1 MPTFVGSWLP
11 MIGQINLNDEA
22 GIHIKNICERVDVKT
37 IVEIGTWNGRGST
50 LCIYEAIK
58 NTEKKLISLETWKE
72 MYDIAFDFYKDKKEV
87 SIINGFISDKL
98 LDFNS
103 LDNSFFTD
111 YDRNLKLSWYN
122 EDLKNINNRK
132 NVLDQIPEEIDF
144 LILDGGEYSS
154 WEEYL
159 ILKDRS
165 KIIFLDD
172 TRPPTIKN
180 FMAREDLLKT
190 RKVIVDDLY
199 NRNGYCIFEI

>member
-1 MPTFVGSWLP
+1 MQ
-11 MIGQINLNDEA
+11 GQINLYDQA
-22 GIHIKNICERVDVKT
+22 GIDIRNICEREDVKT

-50 LCIYEAIK
+50 FCVYESIK
-58 NTEKKLISLETWKE
+58 NTEKRLISLETWKE
-72 MYDIAFDFYKDKKEV
+72 MYDLSFDFYQDKKEV
-87 SIINGFISDKL
+87 SIINGYISEKL
-98 LDFNS
+98 LDFDS
-103 LDNSFFTD
+103 LHDSFFTD
-111 YDRNLKLSWYN
+111 YDKNLKLSWYN
-122 EDLKNINNRK
+122 EDLKNINNCK

-190 RKVIVDDLY
+190 RKVIVDNLY
-199 NRNGYCIFEI
+199 IRNGYCIFEK

>member
-1 MPTFVGSWLP
+1 MT
-11 MIGQINLNDEA
+11 GQINLNDEA
-22 GIHIKNICERVDVKT
+22 GSYIFNICKREDVQT

-72 MYDIAFDFYKDKKEV
+72 MYEIAFDFYKDKDEV
-87 SIINGFISDKL
+87 SIINGFISNQL
-98 LDFNS
+98 LDFDS
-103 LDNSFFTD
+103 LDESFFTD
-111 YDRNLKLSWYN
+111 YDKNLKLSWYN
-122 EDLKNINNRK
+122 EDLKNINNCK
-132 NVLDQIPEEIDF
+132 NVLNQIPNEIDF

-154 WEEYL
+154 WDEYL

-180 FMAREDLLKT
+180 FMAREDLLKSH
-190 RKVIVDDLY
+190 KVIIDNL
-199 NRNGYCIFEI
+199 NIRNGYSIFEK

>member
-1 MPTFVGSWLP
+1 

-22 GIHIKNICERVDVKT
+22 GSYIFNICKREDVST

-72 MYDIAFDFYKDKKEV
+72 MYEVAFDFYKDKKEV
-87 SIINGFISDKL
+87 SIINGFISNQL

-103 LDNSFFTD
+103 LDESFFTD
-111 YDRNLKLSWYN
+111 YDKNLKLSWYN
-122 EDLKNINNRK
+122 EDLKNINNCE
-132 NVLDQIPEEIDF
+132 NVLNQIPNEIDF

-154 WEEYL
+154 WNEYL

-180 FMAREDLLKT
+180 FMAREDLFKT
-190 RKVIVDDLY
+190 HKVIIDDL
-199 NRNGYCIFEI
+199 NTRNGYCIFEK

>member
-1 MPTFVGSWLP
+1 MQ
-11 MIGQINLNDEA
+11 GQVNLDDEA
-22 GIHIKNICERVDVKT
+22 GIHIKKICERTDVKT

-50 LCIYEAIK
+50 LCVYEAIK

-72 MYDIAFDFYKDKKEV
+72 MYDVAFDFYQDKKEV
-87 SIINGFISDKL
+87 SIINGFISDNL
-98 LDFNS
+98 LDFNL
-103 LDNSFFTD
+103 LDDLFFTD
-111 YDRNLKLSWYN
+111 YDKNLKLSWYN
-122 EDLKNINNRK
+122 EDLKNINNCK
-132 NVLDQIPEEIDF
+132 NVLDQIPEKIDF

-154 WEEYL
+154 WDEYL

>member
-1 MPTFVGSWLP
+1 MQ
-11 MIGQINLNDEA
+11 GQINLDDEA
-22 GIHIKNICERVDVKT
+22 GLHIKNICEREDVNT

-50 LCIYEAIK
+50 FCVYESIK
-58 NTEKKLISLETWKE
+58 NTEKRLISLETWKE
-72 MYDIAFDFYKDKKEV
+72 MYDLAFDFYQDKKEV
-87 SIINGFISDKL
+87 SIINGYISDKL
-98 LDFNS
+98 LDFDS
-103 LDNSFFTD
+103 LDDSFFTD
-111 YDRNLKLSWYN
+111 YDKNLKLSWYN
-122 EDLKNINNRK
+122 EDLKNINNCK

-154 WEEYL
+154 QEEYS

-190 RKVIVDDLY
+190 RKVIVDNLY
-199 NRNGYCIFEI
+199 TRNGYCIFEK